1 MAPIKSAKVA
11 KYTYAE
17 RVLSSMTQ
25 IQREHKKQAVNLISL
40 RAHVKK
46 IAEQKRDKL
55 GPNWSNWVGRAVAK
69 LEDDGV
75 LTASGPGRVML
86 TPSGKKAITAARRS
100 ILSAAP
106 PGTFGSPSQEDLV
119 TRIAVKDR
127 GTKRPL
133 RRSLADFDINILS
146 SPSRPRAKRIRVS
159 RDAERT
165 PISRMTKAQA
175 SCVFQRQDMLSSSH
189 LHSLQLKEELAS
201 VKKAHELALLRAT
214 SPLTDL
220 SDEDA
225 RAIQSERLQEELK
238 MREQEIADIRVELQ
252 DARRRAELDGFHT
265 QLNDHTHSA
274 SAPMTPCH
282 AAQLRRTHSG
292 GVTRTQSGTI
302 IPDISRHPTPPSSPP
317 DMGYGNMREDDSD
330 IPDIFSSPFMP
341 RTGNDNEDNFRI
353 NREEGRGNRS
363 GPERQGMSLIRS
375 EDLRNTNKT
384 LNETRA
390 VLEEFRIKNTA
401 LIKENDDTAH
411 QLSDFKTTAQ
421 SETQNNV
428 TLINDLNRSI
438 QDLRSENSSLKDLKL
453 KLISTNTALLAQVK
467 QLESMTESF
476 GKLTQDADQLR
487 NENDESKSTL
497 ARLRNDLKLAE
508 EESFATKAEVETL
521 RLEKEVL
528 LMEANNYKAE
538 MEKALSEE
546 KAVSSERLYVL
557 SSIRQAQAEL
567 KTSFQACRIELEAKD
582 VQVKDLSATLQTKE
596 LLLGGS
602 AKKIETMQEDLH
614 KVTAQ
619 SHDAMESLRAEKDSR
634 MCEMTQTTSLYMT
647 TAKTLSETEALV
659 SELRSELK
667 TQTAATNA
675 AQSSFEQEQ
684 IRAVS
689 LRDELVGAQ
698 DRAEAAEEEVNEL
711 RASKATDESTISSLK
726 AMFERLKTAQMV
738 TFNQFE
744 GQVTSAGPSPSPVRK
759 ALIRS
764 GTGM

>member
-1 MAPIKSAKVA
+1 MAPTKSAKVA

-17 RVLSSMTQ
+17 RVLSSMTL
-25 IQREHKKQAVNLISL
+25 IQREHKKQAVNLRSL

-46 IAEQKRDKL
+46 IAEEKRDKL
-55 GPNWSNWVGRAVAK
+55 GPNWSNWVRRAVAK

-100 ILSAAP
+100 ILSTAP

-119 TRIAVKDR
+119 TRMAVKDR

-133 RRSLADFDINILS
+133 RRSVATFDTQNLP
-146 SPSRPRAKRIRVS
+146 SPRGPQAKRIRMS
-159 RDAERT
+159 RDEERT
-165 PISRMTKAQA
+165 PISKMTKAQ
-175 SCVFQRQDMLSSSH
+175 
-189 LHSLQLKEELAS
+189 LKVELAL

-225 RAIQSERLQEELK
+225 RAIESERLQQELK
-238 MREQEIADIRVELQ
+238 MREHEIADIRAQLE
-252 DARRRAELDGFHT
+252 DARRRAELDGSQT
-265 QLNDHTHSA
+265 QLNDYTDLPST
-274 SAPMTPCH
+274 PMTPCH
-282 AAQLRRTHSG
+282 AARLRRTHSG

-317 DMGYGNMREDDSD
+317 DMGYGSMREDDSD
-330 IPDIFSSPFMP
+330 IPDIFSSPFIP

-353 NREEGRGNRS
+353 NREEVVETAAVLNAKVTTLQHDLDR
-363 GPERQGMSLIRS
+363 RS

-390 VLEEFRIKNTA
+390 ILEEFRIKNTA
-401 LIKENDDTAH
+401 LTKQNDDPAH
-411 QLSDFKTTAQ
+411 QLSDFKTAAQ
-421 SETQNNV
+421 SEARGNA

-438 QDLRSENSSLKDLKL
+438 HDLRSENSALKDLEL
-453 KLISTNTALLAQVK
+453 TLVSTNTALLAQVR
-467 QLESMTESF
+467 QLESMKEAF
-476 GKLTQDADQLR
+476 VKLTQDADQLR
-487 NENDESKSTL
+487 KENDGRKSAL
-497 ARLRNDLKLAE
+497 AGLRNDLKLAKE
-508 EESFATKAEVETL
+508 KSSTTKAEVEIFK
-521 RLEKEVL
+521 LEKAAL

-546 KAVSSERLYVL
+546 QAMSSERLAVL
-557 SSIRQAQAEL
+557 SDIQQEHAEL
-567 KTSFQACRIELEAKD
+567 DTSFQACRAELEAKD
-582 VQVKDLSATLQTKE
+582 VQIKDLSAILQAKD

-602 AKKIETMQEDLH
+602 AQKIETMQDDFH
-614 KVTAQ
+614 KAMTQ
-619 SHDAMESLRAEKDSR
+619 SHDAMESLRVEKDSR
-634 MCEMTQTTSLYMT
+634 ICEMTQTVADLQSAFSTETSLHKT
-647 TAKTLSETEALV
+647 VANTLSDTEALV

-667 TQTAATNA
+667 IQTAATNA

-684 IRAVS
+684 VRAIS
-689 LRDELVGAQ
+689 LRDELVGAK

-711 RASKATDESTISSLK
+711 RASKSTDEATILSLK
-726 AMFERLKTAQMV
+726 AMFERLKAAQMV
-738 TFNQFE
+738 TLNQFE
-744 GQVTSAGPSPSPVRK
+744 GQVTSAGPSLSPVRK

>member
-55 GPNWSNWVGRAVAK
+55 GPNWSNW
-69 LEDDGV
+69 EDDGV

-86 TPSGKKAITAARRS
+86 TPGGKKAITAARRS
-100 ILSAAP
+100 ILSTAP

-119 TRIAVKDR
+119 TRMAVKDR

-133 RRSLADFDINILS
+133 RRSLGTFDTNNLS
-146 SPSRPRAKRIRVS
+146 SPSRPRAKRIRMS

-165 PISRMTKAQA
+165 PISKMTKAQ
-175 SCVFQRQDMLSSSH
+175 
-189 LHSLQLKEELAS
+189 LKVELAS

-225 RAIQSERLQEELK
+225 RAIESERLQEELK
-238 MREQEIADIRVELQ
+238 IREQEIADIRAELE
-252 DARRRAELDGFHT
+252 DARRRAELDGSQI
-265 QLNDHTHSA
+265 QLNDHTES
-274 SAPMTPCH
+274 SSTPMTPCH
-282 AAQLRRTHSG
+282 AARLRRTHSG
-292 GVTRTQSGTI
+292 GATRTQSGTI

-317 DMGYGNMREDDSD
+317 DMGYGSMREDDSD

-353 NREEGRGNRS
+353 NRDEVVETAAVTTLQHDLDR
-363 GPERQGMSLIRS
+363 RS

-401 LIKENDDTAH
+401 LTKQNDDIAH
-411 QLSDFKTTAQ
+411 QLSDFKTAAQ
-421 SETQNNV
+421 SEARGNA
-428 TLINDLNRSI
+428 TLINDLDCSI
-438 QDLRSENSSLKDLKL
+438 HDLRSENSSLKDLKL
-453 KLISTNTALLAQVK
+453 TLVSTNTALLARVK
-467 QLESMTESF
+467 QLESMKEAF
-476 GKLTQDADQLR
+476 VKLTQDADQLR
-487 NENDESKSTL
+487 KENDESKSTL
-497 ARLRNDLKLAE
+497 ASLRNNLKLAE
-508 EESFATKAEVETL
+508 EESSTMKIEVEIL
-521 RLEKEVL
+521 KLEKAAL

-538 MEKALSEE
+538 METALSEE
-546 KAVSSERLYVL
+546 QAVSSERLAVL
-557 SSIRQAQAEL
+557 SSIQQEHAEL
-567 KTSFQACRIELEAKD
+567 DTSFQACRIELEAKD
-582 VQVKDLSATLQTKE
+582 VQIKDLSAILQAKE
-596 LLLGGS
+596 LLLGRS
-602 AKKIETMQEDLH
+602 AQKIETMQEDLH
-614 KVTAQ
+614 KAVAQ
-619 SHDAMESLRAEKDSR
+619 SHGAMESLRAEKDSR
-634 MCEMTQTTSLYMT
+634 ICEMTQTVAELQTALSTETSLYK
-647 TAKTLSETEALV
+647 TAADTLSDTEALV

-684 IRAVS
+684 VRAVS
-689 LRDELVGAQ
+689 LRDELMGAK

-711 RASKATDESTISSLK
+711 RASKSTDEATISSLK

-759 ALIRS
+759 ASIRS
-764 GTGM
+764 GIRM

>member
-25 IQREHKKQAVNLISL
+25 IQREHKKQTVNLISL

-46 IAEQKRDKL
+46 IAEQKKDKL

-75 LTASGPGRVML
+75 LTASGPGCVML

-100 ILSAAP
+100 ILSTAP
-106 PGTFGSPSQEDLV
+106 PGTLGSPFEEDLV
-119 TRIAVKDR
+119 TRMAVKDR

-133 RRSLADFDINILS
+133 RRSLVAFDTNNLS
-146 SPSRPRAKRIRVS
+146 SPSGPRAKRIRVS

-165 PISRMTKAQA
+165 PISKMTKAQ
-175 SCVFQRQDMLSSSH
+175 
-189 LHSLQLKEELAS
+189 LKAELAS

-225 RAIQSERLQEELK
+225 RAIESERLQEELK
-238 MREQEIADIRVELQ
+238 MREQEIADIRAELE
-252 DARRRAELDGFHT
+252 DARRQAELDGPQT
-265 QLNDHTHSA
+265 QLDDRTES
-274 SAPMTPCH
+274 STPMTPCH
-282 AAQLRRTHSG
+282 AARLRRTHSG

-317 DMGYGNMREDDSD
+317 DMGYGSMREDDSD

-341 RTGNDNEDNFRI
+341 RTGNDNEDNFRN
-353 NREEGRGNRS
+353 NREEAV
-363 GPERQGMSLIRS
+363 ETAAVTTLQHDLDIRS

-390 VLEEFRIKNTA
+390 VLEEFRIKNAA
-401 LIKENDDTAH
+401 LTKQNDDTTH
-411 QLSDFKTTAQ
+411 QLSDFKTAAQ
-421 SETQNNV
+421 SEQQNNV
-428 TLINDLNRSI
+428 MLINDLNRSI
-438 QDLRSENSSLKDLKL
+438 QDLRSENSSLKDIKL
-453 KLISTNTALLAQVK
+453 NLVSTNTALLAQVTK
-467 QLESMTESF
+467 LESMKDAF
-476 GKLTQDADQLR
+476 VKLTQDADQLR
-487 NENDESKSTL
+487 KENDESKSTL
-497 ARLRNDLKLAE
+497 ASLRNDLKLAE
-508 EESFATKAEVETL
+508 EESSTTKAEVETL
-521 RLEKEVL
+521 KLEKAAL
-528 LMEANNYKAE
+528 LMETNHYKVE

-546 KAVSSERLYVL
+546 KAVSSQRLDVL
-557 SSIRQAQAEL
+557 SSIQKEQAEL
-567 KTSFQACRIELEAKD
+567 ETSFKACRIELEAKD
-582 VQVKDLSATLQTKE
+582 VQIKDLSATLQAKV
-596 LLLGGS
+596 LLLDGS
-602 AKKIETMQEDLH
+602 SKKIETMQ
-614 KVTAQ
+614 
-619 SHDAMESLRAEKDSR
+619 DAMESLCAEKDSR
-634 MCEMTQTTSLYMT
+634 ICEMGQTIADLRTALSTETSLYK
-647 TAKTLSETEALV
+647 TAANTLSETQASV

-689 LRDELVGAQ
+689 LRDELVGAK

-711 RASKATDESTISSLK
+711 RASKSIDEATISSLK
-726 AMFERLKTAQMV
+726 ATFERLKTAQMV

-744 GQVTSAGPSPSPVRK
+744 GQVASAGPSLVRK
-759 ALIRS
+759 AVIRS

>member
-46 IAEQKRDKL
+46 IAEQKKDKL

-75 LTASGPGRVML
+75 LTASGPGCVML
-86 TPSGKKAITAARRS
+86 TPSGKKAVIAARRS
-100 ILSAAP
+100 ILSTAP
-106 PGTFGSPSQEDLV
+106 PGTLGSPFEEDLV
-119 TRIAVKDR
+119 TRMAVKDR

-133 RRSLADFDINILS
+133 RRSLAAFDTNNLS
-146 SPSRPRAKRIRVS
+146 SPSGPRAKRIRVS

-165 PISRMTKAQA
+165 PISKMTKAQ
-175 SCVFQRQDMLSSSH
+175 
-189 LHSLQLKEELAS
+189 LKAELAS

-225 RAIQSERLQEELK
+225 RAIESERLQEELK
-238 MREQEIADIRVELQ
+238 MREQEIADIRAEFE
-252 DARRRAELDGFHT
+252 DARRQAELGGPQT
-265 QLNDHTHSA
+265 QLDDRTES
-274 SAPMTPCH
+274 STPMTPCH
-282 AAQLRRTHSG
+282 AARLRRTHSG

-317 DMGYGNMREDDSD
+317 DMGYGSMREDDSD

-341 RTGNDNEDNFRI
+341 RTGNDNEDNFRL
-353 NREEGRGNRS
+353 NREEVV
-363 GPERQGMSLIRS
+363 ETAAVTTLQHDLDIRS

-384 LNETRA
+384 LDETRA
-390 VLEEFRIKNTA
+390 VLEEFRIKNAA
-401 LIKENDDTAH
+401 LSKQNDDTTH
-411 QLSDFKTTAQ
+411 QLSDFKTAAQ
-421 SETQNNV
+421 SEKQNNA

-438 QDLRSENSSLKDLKL
+438 QDLRSENSSLKDIKL
-453 KLISTNTALLAQVK
+453 NLVSTNTALLAQVK
-467 QLESMTESF
+467 QLESMKDAF
-476 GKLTQDADQLR
+476 VKLTQDADQLR
-487 NENDESKSTL
+487 KENDESKSTL
-497 ARLRNDLKLAE
+497 ASLRNDLKLAE
-508 EESFATKAEVETL
+508 EESSTTKAEVETL
-521 RLEKEVL
+521 KLEKAAL
-528 LMEANNYKAE
+528 LMETNNYKAE

-546 KAVSSERLYVL
+546 KAVSSQRLDVL
-557 SSIRQAQAEL
+557 SSIQKEQAEL
-567 KTSFQACRIELEAKD
+567 DTSFKACRIDLEAKD
-582 VQVKDLSATLQTKE
+582 VQIKDLSTALQAKV
-596 LLLGGS
+596 LLLDGS
-602 AKKIETMQEDLH
+602 SKKIETMQD
-614 KVTAQ
+614 V
-619 SHDAMESLRAEKDSR
+619 MESLRAEKDSR
-634 MCEMTQTTSLYMT
+634 ICEMSQTVADLRTALSTETSLYK
-647 TAKTLSETEALV
+647 TAANTLSETQALV

-667 TQTAATNA
+667 TQTAAANA

-689 LRDELVGAQ
+689 LRDELVGAK

-711 RASKATDESTISSLK
+711 RASKSTDEATISSLK
-726 AMFERLKTAQMV
+726 ATFERLKTAQMV

-744 GQVTSAGPSPSPVRK
+744 GQVASAGPSPVRK
-759 ALIRS
+759 AVIRS